1 VFSGFVQMFWH
12 TDNYHLTLDEPQLK
26 ALNGK
31 KLKINVRL
39 GKLRVPS
46 PFFGCAHDYR
56 SLAIGA
62 QGLSSAHPCAWP

>member
-1 VFSGFVQMFWH
+1 MFWH
-12 TDNYHLTLDEPQLK
+12 TDNFHLTLDEPQLK

-46 PFFGCAHDYR
+46 PLFCCVHDYR

-62 QGLSSAHPCAWP
+62 QILSTAHPCACP

>member
-1 VFSGFVQMFWH
+1 MQMFWH

-46 PFFGCAHDYR
+46 PLFCCVHDYR
-56 SLAIGA
+56 SSAIGV
-62 QGLSSAHPCAWP
+62 QGLGIAPPCAWP